1 MKKGVVMISLEYITD
16 ELKNEMKM
24 NIADSQ
30 QYYTWIDILKPL
42 NLYENTLY
50 LEIPKSEMMFVYEK
64 IWTPALQEN
73 LDKITRNYDYN
84 IKVVI
89 IAKDS
94 DSYSKILTLGN
105 NYEEDGQMRLK
116 QVSKF
121 PKPLL
126 DRNYTFENFV
136 QGKSNQ
142 YAHAIA
148 SAVTQNIIN
157 NDPTKVYNPL
167 FIYGESGLGKT
178 HLMQAIAHK
187 ILEERDDL
195 YVMYISSERFTNE
208 LIASIQPTSKN
219 KNQNLNQEFRD
230 KYRSAD
236 ILLIDDIQFLSNKE
250 GTQTEL
256 FHTFNDL
263 YYADKQIVLS
273 SDRPPLEIKDL
284 EDRLLSRFSWGITVD
299 IGKPDFETRVAI
311 LQKKS
316 DELGAYIDS
325 EILTY
330 IAENI
335 DTNIR
340 DLEGALSTAIAYAKG
355 DNRNTISM
363 DDAKKGVNTR
373 SLNKQKHV
381 SIDDIQQI
389 VADKY
394 SVKLSDLKGKSRKK
408 EIVKPRHIAMYLAR
422 DILDDSLVTISNAF
436 SRDHT
441 TVMHGIDKVK
451 DEMLIDENFND
462 EIENIKKSIME

>member
-16 ELKNEMKM
+16 ELKNKMKM

-42 NLYENTLY
+42 NLFENTLY

-64 IWTPALQEN
+64 IWTPTLQES
-73 LDKITRNYDYN
+73 LDKITKNYDYN

-94 DSYSKILTLGN
+94 ESYSKILTLGN

-148 SAVTQNIIN
+148 SAVTENIIN
-157 NDPTKVYNPL
+157 DDPTKVYNPL

-219 KNQNLNQEFRD
+219 KNQNLNQKFRD

-355 DNRNTISM
+355 DNRNNISLE
-363 DDAKKGVNTR
+363 DAKKGVNTR

-394 SVKLSDLKGKSRKK
+394 SIKLSDLKGKSRKK

-451 DEMLIDENFND
+451 DEILIDDNFRE
-462 EIENIKKSIME
+462 EIDKLKKSIIE

>member
-1 MKKGVVMISLEYITD
+1 
-16 ELKNEMKM
+16 M

-30 QYYTWIDILKPL
+30 LYYTWIDILKPL

-73 LDKITRNYDYN
+73 LDKITRGYDYN

-363 DDAKKGVNTR
+363 EDAKKGVNTR

>member
-1 MKKGVVMISLEYITD
+1 MLSLEYLTN

-24 NIADSQ
+24 NTADASQ
-30 QYYTWIDILKPL
+30 YNTWIDILKPL

-50 LEIPKSEMMFVYEK
+50 LEIPKSELMFIYDK
-64 IWTPALQEN
+64 IWTPALQEA
-73 LDKITRNYDYN
+73 LDRIASDYDDSY
-84 IKVVI
+84 KVEV

-94 DSYSKILTLGN
+94 DKYDKILTLGAS
-105 NYEEDGQMRLK
+105 YDQDGQMRIAK
-116 QVSKF
+116 VSKY
-121 PKPLL
+121 PKPIL

-142 YAHAIA
+142 FALAIA
-148 SAVTQNIIN
+148 SAVTENLIN
-157 NDPTKVYNPL
+157 GVSTKINNPL
-167 FIYGESGLGKT
+167 FIYGDSGLGKT

-208 LIASIQPTSKN
+208 LIASIQPQARN

-273 SDRPPLEIKDL
+273 SDRPPLEIKDI

-316 DELGAYIDS
+316 DELGAYIPND
-325 EILTY
+325 ILTY

-355 DNRNTISM
+355 DGRNTVTIE
-363 DDAKKGVNTR
+363 DAHRGVDTR
-373 SLNKQKHV
+373 SLNKKKFV
-381 SIDDIQQI
+381 SIDDIQKA
-389 VADKY
+389 VAERY
-394 SVKLSDLKGKSRKK
+394 AIKLSDLKGKSRKK
-408 EIVKPRHIAMYLAR
+408 EIVNPRQIAMYLAR
-422 DILDDSLVTISNAF
+422 DILDDSLVSISNAF
-436 SRDHT
+436 ERDHT
-441 TVMHGIDKVK
+441 TIIHGVEKISDQMSQ
-451 DEMLIDENFND
+451 DSEFER
-462 EIENIKKSIME
+462 EILELKNSILEK

>member
-73 LDKITRNYDYN
+73 LDKITRDYDYN

>member
-1 MKKGVVMISLEYITD
+1 MMINLEYITD

-24 NIADSQ
+24 NIPDES

-50 LEIPKSEMMFVYEK
+50 LEIPKSNMIFVYDK
-64 IWTPALQEN
+64 IWTPSLQES
-73 LDKITRNYDYN
+73 LDRITKDEPAHY
-84 IKVVI
+84 KVVVV
-89 IAKDS
+89 ARDS
-94 DSYSKILTLGN
+94 DSYSRILTLGN
-105 NYEEDGQMRLK
+105 NFDDDGQMKIKGLNKYPR
-116 QVSKF
+116 
-121 PKPLL
+121 PLL
-126 DRNYTFENFV
+126 DRNYTFENFI

-142 YAHAIA
+142 YALAVA
-148 SAVTQNIIN
+148 SAVTENIIN
-157 NDPTKVYNPL
+157 GHPSKVYNPL
-167 FIYGESGLGKT
+167 FIYGDSGLGKT

-208 LIASIQPTSKN
+208 LIASIQPTSRS

-299 IGKPDFETRVAI
+299 IQKPDFETRVAI

-316 DELGAYIDS
+316 DELGAFIDN

-355 DNRNTISM
+355 DGRNTINLE
-363 DDAKKGVNTR
+363 DATKGINTR
-373 SLNKQKHV
+373 SIHKRKH
-381 SIDDIQQI
+381 ITIGDIQKR
-389 VADKY
+389 VAEKY
-394 SVKLSDLKGKSRKK
+394 SIKVSDLKGKSRKK
-408 EIVKPRHIAMYLAR
+408 EIVNPRHIAMYLSR
-422 DILDDSLVTISNAF
+422 DLTDSSLVTISNAF
-436 SRDHT
+436 ERDHT
-441 TVMHGIDKVK
+441 TIMHGIDKVK
-451 DEMLIDENFND
+451 DQMESDEDFKTEVEDLRNSLTD
-462 EIENIKKSIME
+462 

>member
-73 LDKITRNYDYN
+73 LDKITRGYDYN

>member
-16 ELKNEMKM
+16 ELKNEMKI

-73 LDKITRNYDYN
+73 LDKITRDYDYN

-363 DDAKKGVNTR
+363 EDAKKGVNTR

>member
-16 ELKNEMKM
+16 ELKNKMKM

-42 NLYENTLY
+42 NLFENTLY

-64 IWTPALQEN
+64 IWTPALQES
-73 LDKITRNYDYN
+73 LDKITKNYDYN

-94 DSYSKILTLGN
+94 ESYSKILTLGN

-148 SAVTQNIIN
+148 SAVTENIIN
-157 NDPTKVYNPL
+157 DDPTKVYNPL

-219 KNQNLNQEFRD
+219 KNQNLNQKFRD

-355 DNRNTISM
+355 DNRNNISLE
-363 DDAKKGVNTR
+363 DAKKGVNTR

-394 SVKLSDLKGKSRKK
+394 SIKLSDLKGKSRKK

-451 DEMLIDENFND
+451 DEILIDDNFRE
-462 EIENIKKSIME
+462 EIDKLKKSIIE

>member
-1 MKKGVVMISLEYITD
+1 MISLEYITD

-73 LDKITRNYDYN
+73 LDKITRDYDYN

-340 DLEGALSTAIAYAKG
+340 DLEGALSTVIAYAKG

>member
-1 MKKGVVMISLEYITD
+1 MISLEYITD

-42 NLYENTLY
+42 NLFENTLY

-363 DDAKKGVNTR
+363 EDAKKGVNTR